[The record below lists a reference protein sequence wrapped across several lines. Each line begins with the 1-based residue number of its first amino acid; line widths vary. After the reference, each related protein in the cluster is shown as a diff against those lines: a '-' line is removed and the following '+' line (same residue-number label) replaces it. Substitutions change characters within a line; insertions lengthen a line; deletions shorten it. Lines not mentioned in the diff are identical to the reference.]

1 MFPSQ
6 KRLFPRVLGTLLFNN
21 DNGLG
26 MFSAFVPN
34 VPKIFGRYPEQ
45 IHAPAPW
52 SGGPVMRQ
60 WHTTGG
66 CRIVFSA
73 LHQDRTPLS
82 ARKMREKRQGGD
94 WPRSTQRVGGAAN
107 FYSLRPET
115 ERPVLF
121 LHAQVSVGGVPALG
135 HYFPWERGN
144 TSFLHQAKCFRGLIL
159 LAFMLPSYLGTNW
172 EHYGNKVGT
181 NTNIFIT

>member
-21 DNGLG
+21 DNGLRV
-26 MFSAFVPN
+26 FFAFVPN
-34 VPKIFGRYPEQ
+34 VPKIFCRYPEQ
-45 IHAPAPW
+45 RGAAW
-52 SGGPVMRQ
+52 SWLGAHVMRHRHDWWQ
-60 WHTTGG
+60 ATRPTGTAKG
-66 CRIVFSA
+66 
-73 LHQDRTPLS
+73 
-82 ARKMREKRQGGD
+82 EGG
-94 WPRSTQRVGGAAN
+94 SAN
-107 FYSLRPET
+107 FFSLRRET

-144 TSFLHQAKCFRGLIL
+144 TSFLHQEKCFRGLIL

-172 EHYGNKVGT
+172 EHYGNKLGT